1 MKDFRAYVLSLCDL
15 KEGYEV
21 EFKGAKKASL
31 ADAEIGRNQ
40 TPRAHQRWRMGSS
53 LLIHKMYFVL

>member
-21 EFKGAKKASL
+21 EFKGAKGGFP
-31 ADAEIGRNQ
+31 GRCGNREKSD
-40 TPRAHQRWRMGSS
+40 TKGPPKVANGKFS
-53 LLIHKMYFVL
+53 FNT